1 MPSLI
6 PAFRRQRQADIC
18 EFEACKH
25 IVKLEKRKTD
35 FVTMAYTEM
44 IEIGEGKNPTGVIF
58 FLISL

>member
-18 EFEACKH
+18 EFEASKH